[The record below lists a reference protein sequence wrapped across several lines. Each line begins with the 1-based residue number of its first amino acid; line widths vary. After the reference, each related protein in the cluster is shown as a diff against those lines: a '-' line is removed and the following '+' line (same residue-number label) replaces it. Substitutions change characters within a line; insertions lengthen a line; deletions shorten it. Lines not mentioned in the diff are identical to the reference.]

1 MPAGR
6 ELTEQLMDNV
16 CDDSFAKEL
25 AEISESENFKLK
37 NRYMHNKKT
46 MAFADKKRMAV
57 DERSVR
63 DMLRN
68 SHIFRSKIEQ
78 EVPTYTDLQNNTQFE
93 YGLLTYLREGA
104 AGELADLVKEVG
116 IERKTTP
123 FFNMEMMR
131 QYRDNMVHDSDS
143 QL

>member
-6 ELTEQLMDNV
+6 ELTEHLMDNV

-63 DMLRN
+63 DKAKGEPSLRVA
-68 SHIFRSKIEQ
+68 SYFLLI
-78 EVPTYTDLQNNTQFE
+78 TY
-93 YGLLTYLREGA
+93 YSLLITGY
-104 AGELADLVKEVG
+104 
-116 IERKTTP
+116 
-123 FFNMEMMR
+123 
-131 QYRDNMVHDSDS
+131 
-143 QL
+143 